1 MDVDSAQLPV
11 ERMLG
16 IWWNPDVFQFQC
28 DLQEIAT
35 SRQTMLSM
43 VSSIYDPLGFIA
55 PLLILNGIS
64 TRDVHT
70 KTGWDDQPDTDILI
84 KWEQWVM

>member
-55 PLLILNGIS
+55 PLLIPAMEFLQEMCTPKLDGMTNLIQIS
-64 TRDVHT
+64 
-70 KTGWDDQPDTDILI
+70 
-84 KWEQWVM
+84 